1 MLKRRY
7 DSFNPAE
14 RATVAILA
22 FGAVMTMMGSLVQY
36 YHLMA

>member
-7 DSFNPAE
+7 DSFDPAE
-14 RATVAILA
+14 RATVAVLA
-22 FGAVMTMMGSLVQY
+22 FGAVMTVMGSLAQY